1 MKHTITVKDYAAVT
15 EAGSE
20 HLNVLNCLTDSELS
34 PVDGVAVTGATKQV
48 NDNPFLRMAGIGIR
62 RQPTAEIKRETRG
75 EDSMR

>member
-20 HLNVLNCLTDSELS
+20 HLNVLNCMTDYELL
-34 PVDGVAVTGATKQV
+34 PDEGVGLIVATKQV

-62 RQPTAEIKRETRG
+62 RQPTAEIMRETRG